1 MSNNST
7 EKEEDKKGGAVPPW
21 MTGSAKVGSGLSSGG
36 VTQAG
41 SMLARFG
48 ALLAGPKAIVAA
60 TVLGGMALGMGVVST
75 IQKPEEQ
82 SLGQRFNK
90 EKVKTGSASGLPGM
104 EQPGQSALNMAQS
117 ANSGF
122 FQDPNAAAQAA
133 ASAEASSD
141 APADTASDP
150 ALDAAG
156 AGATAGG
163 QVAGGGTADEMAA
176 ALTGKQN
183 TKSGMGGKFGKL
195 SSGLGGGGLA
205 GGAGLSGG
213 IGGSFKQNLSNS
225 RAGEARAFQ
234 GANRAQVARSKL
246 GSNNLGKSGL
256 KGATAKR
263 LDNMSK
269 AMGSNRAGTAETGAA
284 THAAQWDAVTPGGG
298 AITGG
303 GASGMSSGGQFSEGE
318 GIGGGGPLDQNSTSS
333 NSNPNDVKDINNG
346 KNVTQYQDQLNMA
359 KGMLMLAATIIA
371 IVGILCFTRNAA
383 LKSPEPFSKVVAA
396 GLTVA
401 MKIAIGIAIG
411 LAVGAAAIGASI
423 GSKYGQGQQGSIIAM
438 GGAITAATG
447 AAALL
452 IPQMPAWI
460 LVLGGIVGLATP
472 LMGGGGGKTSDRS
485 DISSQGNAN

>member
-1 MSNNST
+1 MSNYST
-7 EKEEDKKGGAVPPW
+7 EKEDDKKGGAVPPW
-21 MTGSAKVGSGLSSGG
+21 MTGSAKVGSGFSSGG

-133 ASAEASSD
+133 ASAEAPSD
-141 APADTASDP
+141 APADTPSDP

-156 AGATAGG
+156 AGA
-163 QVAGGGTADEMAA
+163 VAGGPAGGPSSDEMAA

-183 TKSGMGGKFGKL
+183 SKSGMGGKFGKL

-225 RAGEARAFQ
+225 RTGEARAFQ

-246 GSNNLGKSGL
+246 GSNNLGKSAL

-263 LDNMSK
+263 LDNMNK
-269 AMGSNRAGTAETGAA
+269 AMGASRAGTAEAGAA
-284 THAAQWDAVTPGGG
+284 THGQQWDAATPGGG

-318 GIGGGGPLDQNSTSS
+318 GLGGGGPLDQNSTTS
-333 NSNPNDVKDINNG
+333 NGNPNDVKDINNG
-346 KNVTQYQDQLNMA
+346 KNVTQYQDQLDMA
-359 KGMLMLAATIIA
+359 KGMLMLASAIIL
-371 IVGILCFTRNAA
+371 IIGIMTVKRDA
-383 LKSPEPFSKVVAA
+383 LAA
-396 GLTVA
+396 GLFTAPAAVALTVA
-401 MKIAIGIAIG
+401 QKIFLAIAVG
-411 LAVGAAAIGASI
+411 LAAGAAAIGASI
-423 GSKYGQGQQGSIIAM
+423 ASKYGQGQQGGIIAL
-438 GGAITAATG
+438 GGTITAASG
-447 AAALL
+447 ASALIWPNQL
-452 IPQMPAWI
+452 TSWLM
-460 LVLGGIVGLATP
+460 VLAGVAGMALP
-472 LMGGGGGKTSDRS
+472 LMGGGGGKTADRS
-485 DISSQGNAN
+485 DVSSNG

>member
-1 MSNNST
+1 MSNYST
-7 EKEEDKKGGAVPPW
+7 EKEDDKKGGAVPPW

-36 VTQAG
+36 ASQAG
-41 SMLARFG
+41 SMLAKFG

-75 IQKPEEQ
+75 IQQPEQ
-82 SLGQRFNK
+82 PSLGQRFNK

-122 FQDPNAAAQAA
+122 FADPNAAAQAA
-133 ASAEASSD
+133 ASAETPSD
-141 APADTASDP
+141 APADTPSDP

-156 AGATAGG
+156 AGAMAGG
-163 QVAGGGTADEMAA
+163 QVAGGGTAEEMAA

-225 RAGEARAFQ
+225 RVGEARAFQ
-234 GANRAQVARSKL
+234 GANRAQVTRGKL
-246 GSNNLGKSGL
+246 SSNNLGKSAL

-263 LDNMSK
+263 LDNMNK
-269 AMGSNRAGTAETGAA
+269 AMGASRAGTAEAGVA
-284 THAAQWDAVTPGGG
+284 THGQQWDAATPGGG

-318 GIGGGGPLDQNSTSS
+318 GLGGGGPLDQNATSS
-333 NSNPNDVKDINNG
+333 AGSANEVEGIKNG
-346 KNVTQYQDQLNMA
+346 KNVTKYQDQLDMA
-359 KGMLMLAATIIA
+359 KGMLMLASAIILV
-371 IVGILCFTRNAA
+371 IGLMTVKRNA
-383 LKSPEPFSKVVAA
+383 LAA
-396 GLTVA
+396 GLFTAPAAVVLSTA
-401 MKIAIGIAIG
+401 QKIFLAIAVG
-411 LAVGAAAIGASI
+411 LAAGAAAIGASI
-423 GSKYGQGQQGSIIAM
+423 ASTYGQGQQGGIIAL
-438 GGAITAATG
+438 GGTITAASG
-447 AAALL
+447 ASALIWPNQL
-452 IPQMPAWI
+452 TSWI
-460 LVLGGIVGLATP
+460 MVLAGVAGMALP
-472 LMGGGGGKTSDRS
+472 LMAGSGGKTADRS
-485 DISSQGNAN
+485 DIGANG

>member
-1 MSNNST
+1 MSNYST
-7 EKEEDKKGGAVPPW
+7 EKEDDKKGGAVPPW

-36 VTQAG
+36 ASQAG

-75 IQKPEEQ
+75 IQQPEQ
-82 SLGQRFNK
+82 PSLGQRFNK
-90 EKVKTGSASGLPGM
+90 EKVKTGLASGLPGM

-122 FQDPNAAAQAA
+122 FADPNAAAQAA
-133 ASAEASSD
+133 ASAEAPSD

-163 QVAGGGTADEMAA
+163 QVAGGASPAEMAA
-176 ALTGKQN
+176 ALTGKQS

-195 SSGLGGGGLA
+195 SAGLGGGGLS

-225 RAGEARAFQ
+225 RVGEARAFQ

-246 GSNNLGKSGL
+246 GSNNLGKSAL

-263 LDNMSK
+263 LDNMNK
-269 AMGSNRAGTAETGAA
+269 AMGASRGGTAEAGAA
-284 THAAQWDAVTPGGG
+284 THGQQWDAATPGGS

-318 GIGGGGPLDQNSTSS
+318 GMGGGGPLDQNSTSP
-333 NSNPNDVKDINNG
+333 NSNPNDVKDIDNG
-346 KNVTQYQDQLNMA
+346 KNVTKYQGQLDMA
-359 KGMLMLAATIIA
+359 KGMLMLASA
-371 IVGILCFTRNAA
+371 IVMIIGIICAVRNSAA
-383 LKSPEPFSKVVAA
+383 AVPVFGTAVAA
-396 GLTVA
+396 ELTVT
-401 MKIAIGIAIG
+401 MKIFLGIAIG

-423 GSKYGQGQQGSIIAM
+423 GSQYGQGQQGGIIAM
-438 GGAITAATG
+438 GGTITAAS
-447 AAALL
+447 AAASMLWPETVPTWVL
-452 IPQMPAWI
+452 I
-460 LVLGGIVGLATP
+460 LGGVAGMALP
-472 LMGGGGGKTSDRS
+472 LMGGGGGKTADRS
-485 DISSQGNAN
+485 DIGSNG